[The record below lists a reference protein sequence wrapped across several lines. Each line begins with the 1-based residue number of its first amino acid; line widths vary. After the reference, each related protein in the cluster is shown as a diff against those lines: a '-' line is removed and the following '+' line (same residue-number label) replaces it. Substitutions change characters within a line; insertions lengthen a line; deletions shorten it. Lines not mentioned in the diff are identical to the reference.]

1 MKSTRALILAGIACA
16 SLSGLSISQEPKNP
30 GYVVDTHR
38 NPTAVMSGTGLC
50 WHTSI
55 WEPDRGMPECDPN
68 AVKDVQAPAALQAA
82 APPKPEPVAAA
93 PAPEPAPAPAAEPTP
108 EPAAAAAPVA
118 ATPVPPPAPLVVPS
132 TINLSTDAF
141 FDFNKAT
148 LKSKGKTKLDELV
161 GQLADA
167 KYDTIVVTGH
177 TDRIGSSNYNLNLSE
192 RRAVV
197 VKDYLVAKGVPAG
210 RVAAEG
216 KGKQDP
222 MTKPGECVGPKS
234 AKVIACLQPDR
245 RVDVDVA
252 AAKDSTTGSR

>member
-16 SLSGLSISQEPKNP
+16 SLSGLSISQEPRNP

-55 WEPDRGMPECDPN
+55 WEPDRGIPECDPN
-68 AVKDVQAPAALQAA
+68 AVKDVQAPAAPQAA
-82 APPKPEPVAAA
+82 APPAPEPEPVAAA
-93 PAPEPAPAPAAEPTP
+93 PAPEPAPAPVAEPTP

-118 ATPVPPPAPLVVPS
+118 AAPVTPLVVPS

-141 FDFNKAT
+141 FDFNKAI

-161 GQLADA
+161 AQLADA
-167 KYDTIVVTGH
+167 KYDTILVTGH

-192 RRAVV
+192 RRAVA
-197 VKDYLVAKGVPAG
+197 VKDYLVAKGVPPDHI
-210 RVAAEG
+210 AAEG

-222 MTKPGECVGPKS
+222 MTKPGECVGPRS

-252 AAKDSTTGSR
+252 AAKDTTSGSR